1 MKFIHTRLRGVIL
14 IEPRVFPDERGFFLE
29 TYHRQRYFDGGIDQ
43 EFVQDN
49 HSVSSLGTL
58 RGLHAQSRRPQG
70 KLVRVVE
77 GEVFDVAVDLRAD
90 SEFFGQWIGEYLSA
104 DNCRQLYIPPGFAH
118 GFCVL
123 SATAQYE
130 YKCTD
135 YYDPGNEI
143 SIRWDD
149 PTIGIEWPLSN
160 PSLSDK
166 DAAGVSLAEGAEAMC
181 VADR

>member
-1 MKFIHTRLRGVIL
+1 MSRWIYEQIL
-14 IEPRVFPDERGFFLE
+14 
-29 TYHRQRYFDGGIDQ
+29 
-43 EFVQDN
+43 N
-49 HSVSSLGTL
+49 
-58 RGLHAQSRRPQG
+58 
-70 KLVRVVE
+70 
-77 GEVFDVAVDLRAD
+77 
-90 SEFFGQWIGEYLSA
+90 FFGQWIGEYLSA

>member
-90 SEFFGQWIGEYLSA
+90 SEFF
-104 DNCRQLYIPPGFAH
+104 
-118 GFCVL
+118 
-123 SATAQYE
+123 
-130 YKCTD
+130 
-135 YYDPGNEI
+135 
-143 SIRWDD
+143 
-149 PTIGIEWPLSN
+149 WP
-160 PSLSDK
+160 
-166 DAAGVSLAEGAEAMC
+166 M
-181 VADR
+181 DR